1 MTQLEKQLIFTW
13 LQVAR
18 KDYEEAKERQG
29 DITNDRFPMRSAEVI
44 AAEASYNTLAGLAS
58 ILGLISP
65 SERFKED

>member
-1 MTQLEKQLIFTW
+1 MTKTEKQTILIW
-13 LQVAR
+13 LQMAH
-18 KDYEEAKERQG
+18 KNYKKAKERQG
-29 DITNDRFPMRSAEVI
+29 DITNDRFPFISADVI